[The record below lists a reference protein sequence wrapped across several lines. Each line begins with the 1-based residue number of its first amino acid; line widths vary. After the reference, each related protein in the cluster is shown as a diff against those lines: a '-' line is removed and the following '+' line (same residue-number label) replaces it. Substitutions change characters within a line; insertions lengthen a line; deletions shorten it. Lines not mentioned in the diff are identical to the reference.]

1 MFVFEIP
8 MNVSLLS
15 GTILD
20 SKITI
25 KEAVL
30 VLFQLVTFRIFQL
43 ITLHGIGIALFGV
56 FTQLCEHTVP

>member
-1 MFVFEIP
+1 MFEIP

-20 SKITI
+20 SKIAI

-30 VLFQLVTFRIFQL
+30 G
-43 ITLHGIGIALFGV
+43 ITLHSIGITSFGV